1 MYQHPTS
8 EVFLSV
14 REDVSSNDANHDL
27 MLVCRDEGI
36 VQTNKS
42 LLGLHSPLL
51 RRIFGDMTS
60 NSDVDMVILPE
71 LKKATVA
78 EMLKILSFK
87 WSESDCWGLDVVN
100 LLHDLNVTIVFNSAN
115 DVNYKKD
122 EHSKRNPK
130 IELSGTKENTVVSS
144 TSTGWP
150 VCLVPK

>member
-1 MYQHPTS
+1 MTTKEKQVRIYTRMYQHPTS
-8 EVFLSV
+8 EVFLNV
-14 REDVSSNDANHDL
+14 REDVSSNEANYDL

-87 WSESDCWGLDVVN
+87 WSEADCWGLDVVN
-100 LLHDLNVTIVFNSAN
+100 LLRDLSITIVFSSIN
-115 DVNYKKD
+115 DVNHKND
-122 EHSKRNPK
+122 EHSKSIHK
-130 IELSGTKENTVVSS
+130 IELSGTKENTS
-144 TSTGWP
+144 TS
-150 VCLVPK
+150 